1 MRKASFIIL
10 LLSGIAVVHAQ
21 NVLTLDSCRA
31 LALRNNK
38 QINVSK
44 LKQDVALNVKK
55 AMRTK
60 YLPKVDVLAGYELT
74 SREISVLSKDQ
85 KTQISN
91 MGTLGLQQIGTDL
104 TNGFTSQITNMVQ
117 QGVISA
123 QQAQQLGALMQ
134 QMGTGPMAQYV
145 GQMGNTIGQ
154 EVVKAFRTDTRNV
167 FGGAVMVRQPVYMGG
182 AITAANRM
190 ADITGE
196 MADNDLSLKTQ
207 STLYGIDQA
216 YWTVV
221 SLKQKQKLANSYRE
235 LVRKLDDDV
244 QKMIKQGVATR
255 ADGLRVDVKVN
266 EADMQIT
273 QVEDGLS
280 LAKMLLC
287 QLCGLPMNQEITL
300 ADEDRDNLDAG
311 MEMANTYIPDST
323 LSCRP
328 EIRML
333 QNVVSL
339 SEQSTKLVR
348 AAYLPH
354 VALTGGYLIS
364 NPNMFNG
371 FQKKFGGV
379 WNIGVLVQVPVW
391 NWFEGTYK
399 VRASKTATQM
409 AQLELA
415 DAQEKINLQIAQCQY
430 KVSEAHKRLAMAEK
444 NIKSAEENLRCAQVG
459 FREGVMESTDVM
471 AAQTAWQKAQSQKID
486 AEVEV
491 KLSQVNLKKALG
503 ILN

>member
-10 LLSGIAVVHAQ
+10 FFSGLTIAQAQ

-38 QINVSK
+38 QINVSR

-60 YLPKVDVLAGYELT
+60 YLPKVDAVAGYELT
-74 SREISVLSKDQ
+74 SREISLLSKDQ
-85 KTQISN
+85 KTRLSN
-91 MGTLGLQQIGTDL
+91 IGTLGMQQLGNSLTSDL
-104 TNGFTSQITNMVQ
+104 SAQITSMVQ
-117 QGVISA
+117 QGTLTME
-123 QQAQQLGALMQ
+123 QAQQLGALTQ
-134 QMGTGPMAQYV
+134 QIGGSPIAQRLGAMGNAV
-145 GQMGNTIGQ
+145 GQSLVN
-154 EVVKAFRTDTRNV
+154 AFRTDTRNM
-167 FGGAVMVRQPVYMGG
+167 FGGAIMVRQPIYMGG

-190 ADITGE
+190 ADISGQ

-207 STLYGIDQA
+207 STLYDIDQA

-221 SLKQKQKLANSYRE
+221 SLKQKQKLANSYYE
-235 LVRKLDDDV
+235 LVKKLDDDV
-244 QKMIKQGVATR
+244 KKMIKEGVATR

-266 EADMQIT
+266 EANMQIT
-273 QVEDGLS
+273 QVDDGLS

-287 QLCGLPMNQEITL
+287 QLCGLPMDREITL
-300 ADEDRDNLDAG
+300 ADEGRDRLDTFADA
-311 MEMANTYIPDST
+311 ENSFVPDST
-323 LSCRP
+323 LSSRP
-328 EIRML
+328 EVRLL
-333 QNVVSL
+333 QNAVL
-339 SEQSTKLVR
+339 MSEQSTKLVQS
-348 AAYLPH
+348 AYLPH
-354 VALTGGYLIS
+354 VALTGGYLVS
-364 NPNMFNG
+364 NPNMLNG
-371 FQKKFGGV
+371 FQKKFSGL
-379 WNIGVLVQVPVW
+379 WNVGIIVQVPVW

-399 VRASKTATQM
+399 VRASKSATRM
-409 AQLELA
+409 AELELA
-415 DAQEKINLQIAQCQY
+415 DVQEKVNLQIAQCRF
-430 KVSEAHKRLAMAEK
+430 KVTEARKRLQMAEK